1 MQVFGLYNNDMKK
14 PISRGF
20 NLVEIAIVLVIF
32 TLVITGI
39 LRGQEL
45 INSAKARNLIDQK
58 SSFQTAFI
66 AFSNRYKLT
75 AGDLNAAQA
84 SFVANNVVKAST
96 CGGDGVI
103 NFDAASPIVNACPE
117 SVIVFQNLTATNL
130 LSCANCMN
138 IGANGAAPNVAATT
152 ANTYINSYSQS
163 LQFGLVG
170 ASNSSSGGYWLDPN
184 YTLMPAKNILST
196 GSKVTAAILQQ
207 VDQKA
212 DDGAPHSG
220 LFRQSTTDS
229 ADTTANCTTVTG
241 SGSTAVYAWTTTGNA
256 NCAGAW
262 LF

>member
-1 MQVFGLYNNDMKK
+1 MAIEIMKTS
-14 PISRGF
+14 ISRGF

-66 AFSNRYKLT
+66 AFSNRYKLV
-75 AGDLNAAQA
+75 AGDLSTAQA
-84 SFVANNVVKAST
+84 SFVANNIVKAST

-103 NFDAASPIVNACPE
+103 NFDATNSLTCTAAE
-117 SVIVFQNLTATNL
+117 SVLVFQNLTATNL
-130 LSCANCMN
+130 LACASCMTVTTNAT
-138 IGANGAAPNVAATT
+138 ATT

-163 LQFGLVG
+163 LQFGLTP
-170 ASNSSSGGYWLDPN
+170 ASNATTGGFWLDPN
-184 YTLMPAKNILST
+184 PTLIPAKNILST

-212 DDGAPHSG
+212 DDGLPHSG

-241 SGSTAVYAWTTTGNA
+241 SGSTAVYAWTTSGIA

>member
-1 MQVFGLYNNDMKK
+1 MAVEIMKNN
-14 PISRGF
+14 ISRGF

-32 TLVITGI
+32 ALIIAGI

-58 SSFQTAFI
+58 NSFQTAFI
-66 AFSNRYKLT
+66 AFSTRYKLT
-75 AGDLNAAQA
+75 AGDLTTAQA
-84 SFVANNVVKAST
+84 SFVANNIVRAST

-103 NFDAASPIVNACPE
+103 NFDATNSLTCTAAE
-117 SVIVFQNLTATNL
+117 SALVFQNLTATSL
-130 LSCANCMN
+130 LACANCMAVTTN
-138 IGANGAAPNVAATT
+138 TAATT
-152 ANTYINSYSQS
+152 ANTYINSFSQS
-163 LQFGLVG
+163 LQFGLVA

-184 YTLMPAKNILST
+184 PTLMPAKNILST

-212 DDGAPHSG
+212 DDGMPHSG

-229 ADTTANCTTVTG
+229 ADTTANCTAVTG

>member
-1 MQVFGLYNNDMKK
+1 MAVEIMKK
-14 PISRGF
+14 NISRGF

-32 TLVITGI
+32 TLIITGI

-45 INSAKARNLIDQK
+45 INSAKARHLIDQK

-84 SFVANNVVKAST
+84 SFVANNIVKAST

-103 NFDAASPIVNACPE
+103 NFDAANSLTCTAAE
-117 SVIVFQNLTATNL
+117 SVIVFQNLTATNF
-130 LSCANCMN
+130 LSCANCMS

-152 ANTYINSYSQS
+152 ANTFINSYSQS
-163 LQFGLVG
+163 LQFGLTP
-170 ASNSSSGGYWLDPN
+170 ASSAAAGGYWLDPN
-184 YTLMPAKNILST
+184 PTLMPAKNILST
-196 GSKVTAAILQQ
+196 GSKITAAILQQ

-212 DDGAPHSG
+212 DDGFPNSG

-229 ADTTANCTTVTG
+229 ADTMANCTVT
-241 SGSTAVYAWTTTGNA
+241 SGTTITWTTTGNA

>member
-1 MQVFGLYNNDMKK
+1 MAVKIMKNN
-14 PISRGF
+14 ISRGF

-32 TLVITGI
+32 TLAITGI

-84 SFVANNVVKAST
+84 SFVGNNIVKAST

-103 NFDAASPIVNACPE
+103 NFDATNSLSCTAAE
-117 SVIVFQNLTATNL
+117 SVLVFQNLTATSL
-130 LSCANCMN
+130 LACASCMTVTTNAT
-138 IGANGAAPNVAATT
+138 ATT

-163 LQFGLVG
+163 LQFGLVS
-170 ASNSSSGGYWLDPN
+170 ASAAGLFWLDPN
-184 YTLMPAKNILST
+184 PTLMPAKNILST

-212 DDGAPHSG
+212 DDGLPHSG

-241 SGSTAVYAWTTTGNA
+241 AGSTAVYAWTTSGIA

>member
-1 MQVFGLYNNDMKK
+1 MAIAPMKK
-14 PISRGF
+14 TISRGF

-32 TLVITGI
+32 ALVITGI

-58 SSFQTAFI
+58 SSFQTAFL
-66 AFSNRYKLT
+66 AFSNRYKLA
-75 AGDLNAAQA
+75 AGDLTTAQA
-84 SFVANNVVKAST
+84 SFVANNIVKPST

-103 NFDAASPIVNACPE
+103 NFDATNSLSCTAAE
-117 SVIVFQNLTATNL
+117 SALVFQNLTATNL
-130 LSCANCMN
+130 LACANCMTVTTN
-138 IGANGAAPNVAATT
+138 TAATT
-152 ANTYINSYSQS
+152 ENTYINSYSQS

-170 ASNSSSGGYWLDPN
+170 ASNTSTGGYWLDPN
-184 YTLMPAKNILST
+184 PNLIPAKNILST

-212 DDGAPHSG
+212 DDGMPHSG
-220 LFRQSTTDS
+220 LFRQSSTDS

-241 SGSTAVYAWTTTGNA
+241 SGTSAVYAWVTTGNA

>member
-1 MQVFGLYNNDMKK
+1 MKSIPP

-45 INSAKARNLIDQK
+45 INSAKARHLIDQK

-75 AGDLNAAQA
+75 AGDLTAAQA
-84 SFVANNVVKAST
+84 SFVANNIVLPSA
-96 CGGDGVI
+96 CGGDGVV
-103 NFDAASPIVNACPE
+103 NFDSNNSQSCSQPE
-117 SVIVFQNLTATNL
+117 SVVVFQNLTAVNL

-138 IGANGAAPNVAATT
+138 VSPTAPNVDATT
-152 ANTYINSYSQS
+152 GNTYINSYSQS
-163 LQFGLVG
+163 YRFGLVS
-170 ASNSSSGGYWLDPN
+170 ASNAAAGGYWLDPN
-184 YTLMPAKNILST
+184 PALMPAKNILST
-196 GSKVTAAILQQ
+196 GSKITAAILQQ

-212 DDGAPHSG
+212 DDGFPHSG

-229 ADTTANCTTVTG
+229 ADSTTNCAPSTVAGTVT
-241 SGSTAVYAWTTTGNA
+241 SYTWNNLGNA

>member
-1 MQVFGLYNNDMKK
+1 LKNN
-14 PISRGF
+14 ISRGF

-32 TLVITGI
+32 ALLITGI

-58 SSFQTAFI
+58 SSFQTAFL
-66 AFSNRYKLT
+66 AFSNRYKLV
-75 AGDLNAAQA
+75 AGDLTTAQA
-84 SFVANNVVKAST
+84 SFVANNIVKPST

-103 NFDAASPIVNACPE
+103 NFDAANSLACSAAE
-117 SVIVFQNLTATNL
+117 SALVFQNLTATSL
-130 LSCANCMN
+130 LACASCMAVTTNT
-138 IGANGAAPNVAATT
+138 AAAA
-152 ANTYINSYSQS
+152 ANTFINSSSQS
-163 LQFGLVG
+163 LQFGVAG
-170 ASNSSSGGYWLDPN
+170 SSNSISGGYWLDPN
-184 YTLMPAKNILST
+184 PALMPARNILST

-212 DDGAPHSG
+212 DDGVPHSG
-220 LFRQSTTDS
+220 LFRQSSTDS

-241 SGSTAVYAWTTTGNA
+241 SGSSAVYAWVTTSNA

>member
-1 MQVFGLYNNDMKK
+1 MQVFGLYSNNMKI

-45 INSAKARNLIDQK
+45 INSAKARNIIDQK
-58 SSFQTAFI
+58 NSFQTAFI
-66 AFSNRYKLT
+66 AFTNRYKLM
-75 AGDLNAAQA
+75 AGDLTAAQA
-84 SFVANNVVKAST
+84 SFVGNGVIPST
-96 CGGDGVI
+96 TAGATVSGDGRI
-103 NFDAASPIVNACPE
+103 NFDDE
-117 SVIVFQNLTATNL
+117 SILVFQNLTATNL
-130 LSCANCMN
+130 LACASCMKATT
-138 IGANGAAPNVAATT
+138 NGAATT

-163 LQFGLVG
+163 LQFGTTS
-170 ASNSSSGGYWLDPN
+170 ASTAGLYWLDPN
-184 YTLMPAKNILST
+184 PALMPSKNILST

-212 DDGAPHSG
+212 DDGFPNSG

-229 ADTTANCTTVTG
+229 ADTTANCTVTNG
-241 SGSTAVYAWTTTGNA
+241 TIITWTTAGNA

>member
-1 MQVFGLYNNDMKK
+1 MIKK

-20 NLVEIAIVLVIF
+20 NLVEIAIILVIF
-32 TLVITGI
+32 TLVITGV

-75 AGDLNAAQA
+75 AGDLTTAQA
-84 SFVANNVVKAST
+84 SYVANNIVIPSGAT
-96 CGGDGVI
+96 CAGDGVI
-103 NFDAASPIVNACPE
+103 NFDASATCANNPE
-117 SVIVFQNLTATNL
+117 SVLVFQNLTAVNL

-138 IGANGAAPNVAATT
+138 VRASAPNVDATT

-163 LQFGLVG
+163 YRFGLTS
-170 ASNSSSGGYWLDPN
+170 ASNLSGGGYWLDPN
-184 YTLMPAKNILST
+184 PTLMPAKNILST

-212 DDGAPHSG
+212 DDGFPHSG

-229 ADTTANCTTVTG
+229 ADTTANCTSSSTTSGVT
-241 SGSTAVYAWTTTGNA
+241 SYVWSTNNNA

>member
-1 MQVFGLYNNDMKK
+1 MKSIIK

-58 SSFQTAFI
+58 SSFQTAYV

-75 AGDLNAAQA
+75 AGDLTSGATGQA
-84 SFVANNVVKAST
+84 KYIGSNVVASS
-96 CGGDGVI
+96 CGGDGVV
-103 NFDAASPIVNACPE
+103 NFDSNTGSSASGCTNPE
-117 SVIVFQNLTATNL
+117 SVLVFQNLTAVNL
-130 LSCANCMN
+130 LSCANCLN
-138 IGANGAAPNVAATT
+138 ATSNVDAST

-163 LQFGLVG
+163 LRFGIAT
-170 ASNSSSGGYWLDPN
+170 ASNSTTGVYWLDPSPS
-184 YTLMPAKNILST
+184 TQPQKNILST
-196 GSKVTAAILQQ
+196 GSKITAAILQQ

-212 DDGAPHSG
+212 DDGFPHSG
-220 LFRQSTTDS
+220 LFRQSSTDS
-229 ADTTANCTTVTG
+229 ADTTANCAPTTATG
-241 SGSTAVYAWTTTGNA
+241 WAWATNGNA

>member
-1 MQVFGLYNNDMKK
+1 MKSITK

-32 TLVITGI
+32 SLVVAGV

-58 SSFQTAFI
+58 SSFQTAYV

-75 AGDLNAAQA
+75 AGDLTSGATGQA
-84 SFVANNVVKAST
+84 RYIGTNVVASS
-96 CGGDGVI
+96 CGGDGVV
-103 NFDAASPIVNACPE
+103 NFDSSTGSSASGCPNPE
-117 SVIVFQNLTATNL
+117 SVLVFQNLTAVNL
-130 LSCANCMN
+130 LSCASCLN
-138 IGANGAAPNVAATT
+138 ATSNVDATT

-163 LQFGLVG
+163 LRFGIST
-170 ASNSSSGGYWLDPN
+170 ASNGTSGGAYWLDPS
-184 YTLMPAKNILST
+184 PATQPQKNILST

-212 DDGAPHSG
+212 DDGFPHSG
-220 LFRQSTTDS
+220 LFRQSSTDS
-229 ADTTANCTTVTG
+229 ADTTANCAP
-241 SGSTAVYAWTTTGNA
+241 STTTSGVTTWAWATNGNA

>member
-1 MQVFGLYNNDMKK
+1 MKSIK
-14 PISRGF
+14 TPISRGF

-75 AGDLNAAQA
+75 AGDLTATQA
-84 SFVANNVVKAST
+84 SYVANNIVLPSGVT
-96 CGGDGVI
+96 CAGDGVI
-103 NFDAASPIVNACPE
+103 NFDANATCANNPE
-117 SVIVFQNLTATNL
+117 SVLVFQNLTAVNL

-138 IGANGAAPNVAATT
+138 VLSSAPNVDATT
-152 ANTYINSYSQS
+152 GNTYINSYSQS
-163 LQFGLVG
+163 YRFGLVS
-170 ASNSSSGGYWLDPN
+170 ASNAAAGGYWLDPN
-184 YTLMPAKNILST
+184 PTLMPAKNVLST
-196 GSKVTAAILQQ
+196 GSKITAAILQQ

-212 DDGAPHSG
+212 DDGLPHSG

-229 ADTTANCTTVTG
+229 ADSTIATSTTSGCTTVTG
-241 SGSTAVYAWTTTGNA
+241 AGSTAVYAWATNSNA